1 MTKESTTAGEGRATK
16 GAATSP
22 AEPMAVPAEPTA
34 VPLAR
39 NGSDP
44 DDRSSGSSSP
54 FPSLAIDFSGD
65 TGGGATATMPIAID
79 MAPATATGGPP
90 ADVHGNGR
98 YLGPDPYFD
107 DLFCLAAE
115 RAYVSCERIVPLL
128 EGPPQTLLLNRA
140 MVHGVTQTPNGAHFT
155 SCVPDYGRDEAFQK
169 RYAAAAADPAEWKKF
184 RAEYLETDEAGYQRA
199 IQ

>member
-22 AEPMAVPAEPTA
+22 AEPMAVPAEPIA

-98 YLGPDPYFD
+98 TESKVIIIGSGPAG
-107 DLFCLAAE
+107 LTAA
-115 RAYVSCERIVPLL
+115 I
-128 EGPPQTLLLNRA
+128 
-140 MVHGVTQTPNGAHFT
+140 
-155 SCVPDYGRDEAFQK
+155 
-169 RYAAAAADPAEWKKF
+169 YAARVAS
-184 RAEYLETDEAGYQRA
+184 
-199 IQ
+199 

>member
-1 MTKESTTAGEGRATK
+1 MTKESTTAGEGRATE
-16 GAATSP
+16 GTVTSP
-22 AEPMAVPAEPTA
+22 AEPMAVSAEATA

-98 YLGPDPYFD
+98 TESKVIIIGSGPAGLTAAGYSARAKLEPIVLAGSAPGGQLMITSDVENYPGFPGGVQGPD
-107 DLFCLAAE
+107 LMAALRAQAE
-115 RAYVSCERIVPLL
+115 RFRTHS
-128 EGPPQTLLLNRA
+128 
-140 MVHGVTQTPNGAHFT
+140 VH
-155 SCVPDYGRDEAFQK
+155 PD
-169 RYAAAAADPAEWKKF
+169 
-184 RAEYLETDEAGYQRA
+184 
-199 IQ
+199 